1 MLQNARGR
9 QRFFSERQIFNDVRP
24 EQLSNEPRISAMH
37 RQRFLT
43 VPYSHFLVLR
53 RRHLPKRF
61 LDRGWRA
68 GDRVGTRHIL
78 HGLNRLHRNL
88 FSGRRIGEPL
98 QGLRPEHSLH
108 APAPGEHA
116 SVRQVSNVLRRE
128 IIRSRFDR
136 LVRVLKL
143 LGHPVLRTQQ
153 PLARKIITVE
163 KSGNVVVPLNGR
175 GAVQL
180 LKLNRLVDLL
190 AVLLRAFHE
199 SAVGPM
205 SIGVIN
211 RLLHF
216 LHRFAPA
223 TAFSPFERIQVLAP
237 AARFGFCDV
246 QLCPPV
252 DQLALV
258 RRPVP
263 VSISLPGGNVRDRR
277 FTAFQRLSLGGTLL
291 LERFGERHHGVF
303 LAGPVLIHRRQFD
316 RLPGIECNL
325 AGSIVGTVKDRR
337 NLLFHVFAR
346 KHRFQVV
353 GGDVPLL
360 LCSLLHLVEG
370 GRRVLYRYRCS
381 TWNNFGPSLRRSR
394 SLSPG
399 VRADIDTPGF
409 QFRAGSVQCW
419 DIFTLCLKCGL
430 RLTRQHRT
438 ARRRYRALCTHLGG
452 QRLRWDGLASEAG
465 GFKLSGRLRR
475 CLRCRGFN
483 QTLRSRYGRSA
494 AGSGDKLR
502 ITLVLPPG
510 GSSGA
515 DGFNGWSRLHTP
527 GAFDPGFAKPIS
539 KRLGSVEHL
548 TEVLHRV
555 ADRHLVGGLVP
566 LEQLAVNLHGVARA
580 LRVCDYR
587 PAPSIVPCRNEDSTI
602 VDLVPERQ
610 QPLGE
615 RYLLPFLTRSGGDR
629 FTDKLWIGS
638 LVRGERSELPAGFNF
653 RLAEFASL
661 RAAFAGY
668 RSRWLHDNEPAGNVF
683 RANVFAE
690 RGALRFS
697 ASLIRELIEDC
708 SECGQAP
715 LLLHREL
722 FFGE

>member
-9 QRFFSERQIFNDVRP
+9 QRLFAERQIFDDVRP
-24 EQLSNEPRISAMH
+24 EQLANEPGISAMH
-37 RQRFLT
+37 RQRLLT
-43 VPYSHFLVLR
+43 VPHSHFLVLR

-61 LDRGWRA
+61 LDRGCRS
-68 GDRVGTRHIL
+68 GDRVRTRDIL
-78 HGLNRLHRNL
+78 HGLNRLHCNL
-88 FSGRRIGEPL
+88 FPGSRIGEPL
-98 QGLRPEHSLH
+98 QSLRPEHSLH

-116 SVRQVSNVLRRE
+116 GVSQVSNVLRRE
-128 IIRSRFDR
+128 PVRTGFDSVIRTFEFLRQ
-136 LVRVLKL
+136 
-143 LGHPVLRTQQ
+143 PVLGTKQT
-153 PLARKIITVE
+153 LSAKIITLKQTGE
-163 KSGNVVVPLNGR
+163 VVVPLNGR
-175 GAVQL
+175 GAVQF
-180 LKLNRLVDLL
+180 LKLNRLVDLF

-199 SAVGPM
+199 SAVRPM
-205 SIGVIN
+205 SISVIN
-211 RLLHF
+211 GIVHLFDVRHVFPPLPTLQ
-216 LHRFAPA
+216 
-223 TAFSPFERIQVLAP
+223 RIQVSRPCACP
-237 AARFGFCDV
+237 GFRDV
-246 QLCPPV
+246 QLCAPV

-258 RRPVP
+258 RCPVA

-277 FTAFQRLSLGGTLL
+277 LSPLQRLSLSGTLF

-346 KHRFQVV
+346 KHRFEVV

-360 LCSLLHLVEG
+360 LCGLLHLVKG
-370 GRRVLYRYRCS
+370 GGSVLYRYRCS
-381 TWNNFGPSLRRSR
+381 TWNTSTLGCSR
-394 SLSPG
+394 ALSPG
-399 VRADIDTPGF
+399 VGADIDTPGF
-409 QFRAGSVQCW
+409 QFRAGSVQGW
-419 DIFTLCLKCGL
+419 DIFTLCLKCRL
-430 RLTRQHRT
+430 RLRGQHCASGGCR
-438 ARRRYRALCTHLGG
+438 RALCTHLGG

-494 AGSGDKLR
+494 AGPGNKLR

-515 DGFNGWSRLHTP
+515 DGFNGWSRLHPP
-527 GAFDPGFAKPIS
+527 GTFDPGFSKPIS

-548 TEVLHRV
+548 PEVLHRV
-555 ADRHLVGGLVP
+555 ADRHLVGGLVA

-580 LRVCDYR
+580 CRVGDYR
-587 PAPSIVPCRNEDSTI
+587 TATPIVPCRNEDGTI
-602 VDLVPERQ
+602 VDLIPERQ

-638 LVRGERSELPAGFNF
+638 LVRGERSELPARFNF
-653 RLAEFASL
+653 RLAEFSSL